1 MLVAELATT
10 KALLLT
16 DLAAS
21 KDQIIGNFKEK
32 CTEDSLNVFQPD
44 GSFGYK
50 LHLCTLVF

>member
-16 DLAAS
+16 DLAAG
-21 KDQIIGNFKEK
+21 KDQIIGNFEEK

-44 GSFGYK
+44 GSFCYK